1 MLQEI
6 TRISP
11 RRFFWFLPLFLT
23 VSLST
28 ACQNTSEV
36 IEIEWKT
43 RDCRVPMHYRA
54 PGQMDHVAV
63 VGDFNNW
70 DPGAH
75 PLHDPEGDQDY
86 FGHLELPPGAYHYAI
101 WVDGY
106 VFPDTTNPLSH
117 FDAESTEYSYVVVED
132 CSQPAW
138 EALSL
143 VSNADGRVEA
153 SFDFLTSRSGAGLDL
168 NSLVLQINGES
179 FPGSNFEVN
188 QDALLLK
195 ASGLEQGRYVFELHG
210 EDLEGMPIEPW
221 RSVVWIESKPF
232 EWEDALIYQ
241 IVVDRFYNPQAALE
255 TDVPISY
262 YHGGTLDGISDKI
275 EAGYFERLGV
285 NALWLSPLN
294 ENADEIYVGRDQYTA
309 QAYHGYWARSAR
321 EVEERFGAEAALKRL
336 VKTAH
341 ENGIRVVMDYVL
353 NHVHVDHPYFENP
366 DWINGVDEDCIC
378 GITCPWG
385 ENMLTCWFDPFLAD
399 LNWKNPEVV
408 EQLTDDALFWL
419 EQFDLDGLRLDAIPM
434 MPRLSTRQ
442 LRKKINDKW
451 DQKFNHTYLLGETY
465 TGSAGHG
472 QIRHYL
478 GEYGLSGQFEF
489 PTMWTLRSA
498 LRGHESMQALH
509 AQVLRSA
516 RAWDGAGAV
525 MAPILGNHDVPRM
538 ISDLAGDALWS
549 PRTQPAPAIENGVPY
564 ELLKT
569 GWTFIMTQPGAPVIY
584 YGDEFGMV
592 GANDPDN
599 RRNMRFGSQL
609 DLFESATLDHVSKLG
624 RLRQCS
630 DVIRRGKTSLVYV
643 DDELYVYKKV
653 LQKDEAWIYLNRSSQ
668 PRLTRMHPE
677 QDETWYAPLGSS
689 LEKTDG
695 RIQIDPYASLILTNH
710 PTCLEEQ
717 L

>member
-11 RRFFWFLPLFLT
+11 RRFFWFLPLLLTFFL
-23 VSLST
+23 
-28 ACQNTSEV
+28 AGCQKSPQVT
-36 IEIEWKT
+36 EIEWKS

-54 PGQMDHVAV
+54 PGNMDHVAV

-70 DPGAH
+70 DPAAH
-75 PLHDPEGDQDY
+75 PLQDPDGDQDY
-86 FGHLELPPGAYHYAI
+86 FGLLDLPPGAYHYAI

-106 VFPDTTNPLSH
+106 TFADITNPLSH
-117 FDAESTEYSYVVVED
+117 FDDQSIEHSYVVVED

-138 EALSL
+138 DALSL
-143 VSNADGRVEA
+143 VADASGSIEA
-153 SFDFLTSRSGAGLDL
+153 SFDFLTGQMGSGLDL
-168 NSLVLQINGES
+168 DSLTLSLNGEEFSESAIEAVDGSLQIS
-179 FPGSNFEVN
+179 
-188 QDALLLK
+188 LH
-195 ASGLEQGRYVFELHG
+195 GLAHGRYVFELRAQ
-210 EDLEGMPIEPW
+210 DLDGLWTKTW
-221 RSVVWIESKPF
+221 RSVVWVEEKPF
-232 EWEDALIYQ
+232 EWKDALIYQ
-241 IVVDRFYNPQAALE
+241 IVVDRFFNPQAELDNA
-255 TDVPISY
+255 VPISY
-262 YHGGTLDGISDKI
+262 YHGGTLDGVTEKI
-275 EAGYFERLGV
+275 EAGYFKRMGV

-294 ENADEIYVGRDQYTA
+294 ENADETYVGRDQYTA
-309 QAYHGYWARSAR
+309 QAYHGYWPRSAR

-353 NHVHVDHPYFENP
+353 NHVHVDHPYFANP
-366 DWINGVDEDCIC
+366 DWVNGIDEDCIC

-419 EQFDLDGLRLDAIPM
+419 EQFELDGLRLDAIPM
-434 MPRLSTRQ
+434 MPRLATRT
-442 LRKKINDKW
+442 LRKKINDTW
-451 DQKFNHTYLLGETY
+451 DQEFHHMYLLGETY

-489 PTMWTLRSA
+489 PTMWTLRAA
-498 LRGHESMQALH
+498 LTGRESMQALH
-509 AQVLRSA
+509 AQVLRST
-516 RAWDGAGAV
+516 RAWEGSGSV

-538 ISDLAGDALWS
+538 ISDLAGDVLWS
-549 PRTQPAPAIENGVPY
+549 PRTQPALPIENDVPY
-564 ELLKT
+564 KLLKT
-569 GWTFIMTQPGAPVIY
+569 AWTFIMTQPGAPVIY

-599 RRNMRFGSQL
+599 RRDMRFDDEL
-609 DLFESATLDHVSKLG
+609 ETLEASTLEHVAQLG
-624 RLRQCS
+624 RLRSCS
-630 DVIRRGKTSLVYV
+630 DVIRRGETSLVYV

-653 LQKDEAWIYLNRSSQ
+653 FEHKEAWIYLNRSSA
-668 PRLTRMHPE
+668 PRLTRIHPE
-677 QDETWYAPLGSS
+677 QSPGWYAPLGNA
-689 LEKTDG
+689 LEKVGD
-695 RIQIDPYASLILTNH
+695 RIQIDAHGSLILTNH